1 MSIRAVFLSLAVLM
15 ISTAAS
21 IVTAATAHPLDPL
34 SADEVTRSLA
44 ILKHSGKLTASTLFP
59 YLMLREPPKTEVLAW
74 KVGQPFRREAL
85 AVVYDHK
92 AGKTAEATIDLRT
105 NAIAAWQ
112 ERPGVQPSVLLSEFE
127 AVPPIVKADP
137 RYKAAMARRGITNLD
152 DVQVDAWA
160 YGNPDT
166 ELAKHTRLLRTLTY
180 YKKGGTN
187 FYARPV
193 EGITVVVDM
202 DKREVAQIID
212 SEALPIP
219 PVLSELDAKSLAK
232 LGSTRPP
239 LKPLKISQPK
249 GASFTVDGQEVRW
262 QNWRFRF
269 TMHPRE
275 GLVLQL
281 VEYEDHGKRRPV
293 LYRASLSEMMVPYG
307 HSDQHWTY
315 RNAFDEGEY
324 GIGRYSGSLE
334 VGTDVPDNAKLF
346 EARFVDDFGKPYTVK
361 NAVALYERD
370 GGLLWK
376 HLDMYG
382 GANVS
387 RRSRDL
393 VIGFITTISNYDY
406 GLNWIFHQDG
416 SLELETQ
423 LTGIMLAKGSSLT
436 TMAGMAHA
444 GGHEQGAT
452 RPTSADLDMQFG
464 HLVAPNVVAPHHQ
477 HFFNFR
483 IDLDVDGAEHNE
495 VLELD
500 SNALPAGK
508 DNPMLNAF
516 SMSETTL
523 PSEKRAQRDLDY
535 AKQRK
540 WKVVNREHHNGLGY
554 QTGYILV
561 PGENAAPF
569 LKPEAF
575 LRRRGAFIDHP
586 FWATQENDDERY
598 AAGVYPSQ
606 ASVPDGLPVWTS
618 KDRSLVDQ
626 DVVLWYT
633 FCVTHAP
640 RPEEWPVMN
649 THRIGFKLIPAG
661 FFDRNPALDVAR

>member
-1 MSIRAVFLSLAVLM
+1 MRALAFIAVL
-15 ISTAAS
+15 ISSTAL
-21 IVTAATAHPLDPL
+21 AAPTHPLDPL
-34 SADEVTRSLA
+34 AADEIARSLA
-44 ILKHSGKLTASTLFP
+44 ILKQSGKIGETTLFP
-59 YLMLREPPKTEVLAW
+59 YLMLKEPPKKEVLAW
-74 KVGQPFRREAL
+74 RSGQPFRREAL
-85 AVVYDHK
+85 VVVYDRK
-92 AGKTAEATIDLRT
+92 LGKTAEATIDLRT
-105 NAIAAWQ
+105 GAIAEWK
-112 ERPGVQPSVLLSEFE
+112 ERPGVQPSVLLSEFD

-166 ELAKHTRLLRTLTY
+166 DLSKHTRLLRALTY

-193 EGITVVVDM
+193 EGITVIVDM
-202 DKREVAQIID
+202 DKREVAQLVD
-212 SEALPIP
+212 TEALPIP
-219 PVLSELDAKSLAK
+219 PQMSELDEKTLAK
-232 LGSTRPP
+232 LKGSRPP
-239 LKPLKISQPK
+239 LKPLRVVQAK
-249 GASFTVDGQEVRW
+249 GPSFAVEGSEVRW

-275 GLVLQL
+275 GLVLQM

-307 HSDQHWTY
+307 HPDTHWTY

-334 VGTDVPDNAKLF
+334 VGTDVPDNARLF
-346 EARFVDDFGKPYTVK
+346 EARFVDDFGKPYVVK

-382 GANVS
+382 GSNTS
-387 RRSRDL
+387 RRGRDL

-406 GLNWIFHQDG
+406 GLNWVFHQDG
-416 SLELETQ
+416 TLELEAQ
-423 LTGIMLAKGSSLT
+423 LTGIMLAKGSAMT
-436 TMAGMAHA
+436 TMAGMNHAHT
-444 GGHEQGAT
+444 GG
-452 RPTSADLDMQFG
+452 DLDGKFG

-483 IDLDVDGAEHNE
+483 IDMDVDGAEHNE

-508 DNPMLNAF
+508 DNPALNAF
-516 SMSETTL
+516 TMSETSLTT
-523 PSEKRAQRDLDY
+523 EKKAQRDLDFQ
-535 AKQRK
+535 KQRK
-540 WKVVNREHHNGLGY
+540 WKVVNREAHNGLGY

-575 LRRRGAFIDHP
+575 LRKRGAFIDHP

-598 AAGVYPSQ
+598 AAGIYPSQ
-606 ASVPDGLPVWTS
+606 AQVPDGLPVWTA
-618 KDRSLVDQ
+618 KDRPLVDQ

-640 RPEEWPVMN
+640 RPEEWPVMT
-649 THRIGFKLIPAG
+649 THRTGFKLIPAG